1 MIDRAED
8 VFEERSVPLM
18 LHVLNG
24 DSTRELLEQAAVPGT
39 MATWADVL
47 HDGQVPPFDV
57 GADRWRQVR
66 ARFIADQGWTSYEEA
81 LATFRRWDSAIDR
94 YPEHDEVVIW
104 CEHDL
109 FDQLLLIR
117 HLAWFA
123 ERDLGRTGLSLICIG
138 EWPGRP
144 HFKGLGELAPSDLA
158 SLLGT
163 RERVTQRQL
172 ALGRRAWRAFTGD
185 DPRAIE
191 RLLADEDLT
200 PLPFL
205 AAALR
210 RFLEEFPSVRDGLVR
225 TDRQLLELI
234 EQGTTRL
241 GELFPANHALESNYF
256 IGDSSFIVRLRRLA
270 RGLDALVHLEEPS
283 EEWWKTGTVELTGQ
297 GRAVL
302 AGRGNWVRLSGI
314 DEWRGGVHL
323 EGNDAEWRWDSASQR
338 LRGRGGA
345 EEPRSSGTRGAR

>member
-1 MIDRAED
+1 MIDRAAD
-8 VFEERSVPLM
+8 VFEERTVPEM
-18 LHVLNG
+18 LHILNG
-24 DSTRELLEQAAVPGT
+24 DSTRGLLEQADVPGT

-66 ARFIADQGWTSYEEA
+66 ARFIADQGWAIYKKA
-81 LATFRRWDSAIDR
+81 LATFRQWDATIDR
-94 YPEHDEVVIW
+94 YPEYDEVVIW

-109 FDQLLLIR
+109 FDQLLLMR

-123 ERDLGRTGLSLICIG
+123 ERDLARTTLALICIG

-144 HFKGLGELAPSDLA
+144 DFKGLGELEPADIA

-163 RERVTQRQL
+163 RQRVSQRQL
-172 ALGRRAWRAFTGD
+172 ELGQRAWRAFTGD

-191 RLLADEDLT
+191 RLIHEEDLT

-210 RFLEEFPSVRDGLVR
+210 RLLEEFPSVRDGMVR

-234 EQGTTRL
+234 AQGKMQLT
-241 GELFPANHALESNYF
+241 ELFVANHALESNYF

-270 RGLDALVHLEEPS
+270 QGLDALVRLDERS
-283 EEWWKTGTVELTGQ
+283 EQWWKTGTVELTGQ
-297 GRAVL
+297 GRALL

-323 EGNDAEWRWDSASQR
+323 HGNDAEWRWDPEAQR

-345 EEPRSSGTRGAR
+345 DDARSSGARGVR

>member
-8 VFEERSVPLM
+8 VFEERPVPTM
-18 LHVLNG
+18 LHILNG
-24 DSTRELLEQAAVPGT
+24 DSTRGSLEQSGVPGT

-66 ARFIADQGWTSYEEA
+66 AQFIADQGWASYEDA
-81 LATFRRWDSAIDR
+81 LATFRKWDAAIDR
-94 YPEHDEVVIW
+94 YSEYDEAVIW

-123 ERDLGRTGLSLICIG
+123 AHDLGRTALALICIG

-158 SLLGT
+158 SLVGT
-163 RERVTQRQL
+163 RQRVSQRQL
-172 ALGRRAWRAFTGD
+172 ELGRRAWRAFTGD

-191 RLLADEDLT
+191 QLIQEEDT
-200 PLPFL
+200 SSLPFL
-205 AAALR
+205 AGALR
-210 RFLEEFPSVRDGLVR
+210 RLLEEFPSVRDGLVR

-234 EQGTTRL
+234 AQGKTQLTD
-241 GELFPANHALESNYF
+241 LFVANHALESNYF

-270 RGLDALVHLEEPS
+270 RGLDALVRLDEGS
-283 EEWWKTGTVELTGQ
+283 DQWWKTGTVQLMGQ

-302 AGRGNWVRLSGI
+302 AGRGNWVRLAGI

-323 EGNDAEWRWDSASQR
+323 QGNDAEWRWDADAQR

-345 EEPRSSGTRGAR
+345 DDVRSSGARGAG